1 MQRTGPRI
9 YTPRVLGLF
18 VVSVGYF
25 AVAGLSFPVLPRL
38 VERELGG
45 SSADIGL
52 SFGVFAFGLLLFRPV
67 SGMIADRWGRKPL
80 LIVGAMTGAAA
91 QIGHMAAA
99 ETDQLWVLLAVR
111 ALTGAA
117 GAGMYLALATMATE
131 LPPPEHRDR
140 VFAAFS
146 TVVLVGFAVGQTS
159 GEWVMQTWGF
169 WWAYV
174 LAAGYSLLSAGLA
187 IGLPETRPSEAR
199 PAASIGELFHPVAAR
214 VGVVNLMVFAAFMG
228 FNAFIADYAEE
239 FGLDEARW
247 LLLVYSLTTMAVRSL
262 SGRVMTVVPR
272 KTLVSFAQATVI
284 VGLVLLATA
293 GGAAQL
299 YAGAFV
305 FALGLAWNV
314 PLLILIAVDSA
325 DPAERSTVVATVT
338 TFADIANSLG
348 TLALGFVAEAVGYEG
363 MYFTVAGLVL
373 CGLLLL
379 RSPFTAGLEGLNV
392 KAPGRAGV
400 GAPAA
405 SRT

>member
-1 MQRTGPRI
+1 MLRTGTRI

-18 VVSVGYF
+18 VVAVCYF
-25 AVAGLSFPVLPRL
+25 SVAGLSFPVLPRL

-52 SFGVFAFGLLLFRPV
+52 SFGVFAFGMLLFRPV
-67 SGMIADRWGRKPL
+67 SGVIADRWGRRPL
-80 LIVGAMTGAAA
+80 LIAGAVAGAAA
-91 QIGHMAAA
+91 QIGHMVAA
-99 ETDQLWVLLAVR
+99 ETGLFWLLLAVR
-111 ALTGAA
+111 ALTGAV

-131 LPPPEHRDR
+131 LPPAEHRDR

-146 TVVLVGFAVGQTS
+146 TVVLVGFALGQTS
-159 GEWVMQTWGF
+159 GEWVMQQWGF
-169 WWAYV
+169 WWAYI
-174 LAAGYSLLSAGLA
+174 LAAGYSLLSAGIAL
-187 IGLPETRPSEAR
+187 GLPETRPAEAR
-199 PAASIGELFHPVAAR
+199 PAGSISELFHPVAAR
-214 VGVVNLMVFAAFMG
+214 VGVINLMVFTAFMG

-239 FGLDEARW
+239 FGVEEVRW
-247 LLLVYSLTTMAVRSL
+247 LLLLYSGTTMAVRSV

-272 KTLVSFAQATVI
+272 RVLVSFAQATVI

-325 DPAERSTVVATVT
+325 EPAERSTAVATVT
-338 TFADIANSLG
+338 TFGDVANSLG
-348 TLALGFVAEAVGYEG
+348 TLALGFVAEAVGYDG
-363 MYFTVAGLVL
+363 MYFTVAALVLGGLV
-373 CGLLLL
+373 LL
-379 RSPFTAGLEGLNV
+379 RSPFTRDLHGLDV
-392 KAPGRAGV
+392 KAAGV